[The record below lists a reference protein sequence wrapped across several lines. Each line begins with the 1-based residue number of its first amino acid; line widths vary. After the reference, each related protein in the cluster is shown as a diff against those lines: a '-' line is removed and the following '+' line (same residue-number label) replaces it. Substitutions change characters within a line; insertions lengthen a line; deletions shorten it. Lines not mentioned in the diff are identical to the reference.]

1 MMSSQTDLD
10 QGGTSRQWVRTFMGP
25 SVGWIYVPL
34 QNVLPITAAGTY
46 AIDPSTSL
54 IEVNT
59 TGLVT
64 ITLPSCV
71 VPTVGA
77 QAQPGL
83 FAKNPI
89 TIVDIG
95 GHAQAAPITIQRNN
109 VNESIMGLASIQ
121 ITVNYGGYTLQP
133 ISGSATW
140 NSISP

>member
-1 MMSSQTDLD
+1 MSSQTDID
-10 QGGTSRQWVRTFMGP
+10 QGGTSRQWVRNYLGP
-25 SVGWIYVPL
+25 SVGWVNTPL
-34 QNVLPITAAGTY
+34 QNILPITAAGTY
-46 AIDPSTSL
+46 AVDPSVSL

-59 TGLVT
+59 TGSVT

-71 VPTVGA
+71 VPTAGA

-95 GHAQAAPITIQRNN
+95 GNAQASPITIQRNN
-109 VNESIMGLASIQ
+109 SNESIMGLASIQ
-121 ITVNYGGYTLQP
+121 ITVNFGGFTLQP
-133 ISGSATW
+133 ISASATW